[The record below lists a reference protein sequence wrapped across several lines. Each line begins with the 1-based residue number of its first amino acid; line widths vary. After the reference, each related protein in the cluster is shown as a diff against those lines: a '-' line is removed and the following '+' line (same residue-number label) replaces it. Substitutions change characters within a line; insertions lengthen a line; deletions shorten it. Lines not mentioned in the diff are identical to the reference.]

1 LQALHL
7 GPGKTA
13 LEGLRPVVAHARSS
27 KFLTKNIQII
37 GNPESV
43 RLVNCVAVK
52 IQKCTWKRN
61 RPDF

>member
-43 RLVNCVAVK
+43 
-52 IQKCTWKRN
+52 
-61 RPDF
+61 